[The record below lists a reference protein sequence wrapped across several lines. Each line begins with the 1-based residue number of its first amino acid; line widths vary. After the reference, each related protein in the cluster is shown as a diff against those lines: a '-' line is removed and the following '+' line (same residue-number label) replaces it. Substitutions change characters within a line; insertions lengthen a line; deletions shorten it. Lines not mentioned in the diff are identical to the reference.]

1 MNEWLKIE
9 EAAQILRVNPTTL
22 RIWAREGK
30 IKARKYGRCWR
41 IHRSVVEAA

>member
-1 MNEWLKIE
+1 MNEWLTID
-9 EAAQILRVNPTTL
+9 EAAHILRVNPVTL

-41 IHRSVVEAA
+41 IHRSAVAA